1 VKRPPDKKWMLATT
15 ILLVAA
21 SMLLS
26 QQVIGLT
33 PGSHGGS
40 PSVVVAKVFGRS

>member
-1 VKRPPDKKWMLATT
+1 VKKPPDKKWMLATT

-33 PGSHGGS
+33 PGSRDGS
-40 PSVVVAKVFGRS
+40 TSFALAKVFGRS